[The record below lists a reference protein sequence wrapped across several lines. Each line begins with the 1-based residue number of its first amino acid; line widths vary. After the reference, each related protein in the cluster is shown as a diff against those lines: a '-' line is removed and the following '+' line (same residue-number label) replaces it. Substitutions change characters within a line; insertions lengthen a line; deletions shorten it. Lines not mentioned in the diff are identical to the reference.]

1 MDYKQEVAGKL
12 EQVRALMAERGLDV
26 VWIQRADNFA
36 WLTGGIDSVVNVA
49 DLAGVASIV
58 VTPDAATVWTTTIEA
73 PRLEADG
80 ILDRGFD
87 IRVTPWESSAGRP
100 EGARLGSDMPQ
111 SGMSDISDGLMR
123 LRLKLGA
130 NEQERFRA
138 LAADC
143 AQAMNAA
150 IYRVKPGQ
158 TEAAIGGGVADEL
171 RRFNITPI
179 VVLIATDERIFR
191 FRHPLPTMKP
201 LDRYAMLVLC
211 GRRGGLVCSVTRLV
225 HFGPIPDDVQA
236 RIEACAEVDA
246 RITAAS
252 RPGKTLDEL
261 FHTLQDAY
269 AAVGYPDEWQKH
281 HQGGLAGYAA
291 REIIATPG
299 EMTKLEPGMIC
310 AWNPSITGSKVEDTI
325 LVTDGAPEILTR
337 IPDWPVKTFEIDG
350 ESYSRPVILQ
360 LD

>member
-1 MDYKQEVAGKL
+1 
-12 EQVRALMAERGLDV
+12 MAERGLDV

-211 GRRGGLVCSVTRLV
+211 GRKDGLGR
-225 HFGPIPDDVQA
+225 
-236 RIEACAEVDA
+236 
-246 RITAAS
+246 
-252 RPGKTLDEL
+252 
-261 FHTLQDAY
+261 
-269 AAVGYPDEWQKH
+269 
-281 HQGGLAGYAA
+281 
-291 REIIATPG
+291 
-299 EMTKLEPGMIC
+299 
-310 AWNPSITGSKVEDTI
+310 
-325 LVTDGAPEILTR
+325 
-337 IPDWPVKTFEIDG
+337 
-350 ESYSRPVILQ
+350 
-360 LD
+360 